1 MTSSV
6 TTMPKTATFQFRIN
20 PKVREQA
27 EAVYAGCGLTLTD
40 AINIFIQQSLNAG
53 GFPFPVTADNA
64 EYVRAEAMKRLMAEL
79 DAGKNS
85 GELVDEEDVYRML
98 EAEDLL

>member
-1 MTSSV
+1 MDNILSAPRTDSYH
-6 TTMPKTATFQFRIN
+6 FRIN
-20 PKVREQA
+20 PEVRKKV
-27 EAVYAGCGLTLTD
+27 EAVYAKNGISFTQ

-64 EYVRAEAMKRLMAEL
+64 EFVRAEAMKRLMAEL

-85 GELVDEEDVYRML
+85 GELVDEEEVYRML